1 MRSSKG
7 GFVRCRSMLS
17 SDARAARTA
26 LRDLILGDDRGAAA
40 AARVLAERALWPV
53 AVALSGQWRM
63 TASLRERVMSLGDA
77 LGAGA
82 PDAASG
88 ARMREMA
95 IVVAAQTAL
104 VMKRSREAL
113 EVLDGAGVDAVAIK
127 GVALIASL
135 YGGGSLRMAGDL
147 DVVVREGAFP
157 AALAALDAAGYVDE
171 NPALERHLSD
181 IALSLRVNNVARNL
195 VRDGFEVD
203 VHWQFGAKPLDA
215 FRTDGVIERA
225 HTALLAKAPIRVAA
239 PPDAMTIAAHH
250 SLRGYFAPHEV
261 VKDAFDLASWW
272 RLRRNAWQLE
282 DVVRRAAA
290 AEVATALYA
299 LWEFVRRRNPSH
311 PIAEGVSVLGA
322 RLGSRARREAEQL
335 SDFCDEQFAW
345 GTRAERTVQLFDAGR
360 LGSAWLGH
368 GRRLLVGAPP
378 DGGSQPVLAK
388 RPFIVRL
395 TGALTRIAR
404 VLRELGHV
412 GSYGRY
418 RALARAQSRHH

>member
-1 MRSSKG
+1 
-7 GFVRCRSMLS
+7 MLS
-17 SDARAARTA
+17 SNARAVRTA
-26 LRDLILGDDRGAAA
+26 LRDLILGDDRHASAAA
-40 AARVLAERALWPV
+40 QLLAERTLWPV

-63 TASLRERVMSLGDA
+63 TASLRERLGSLRDA
-77 LGAGA
+77 LGSGA
-82 PDAASG
+82 PDAASA

-95 IVVAAQTAL
+95 IIVAAQTAHA
-104 VMKRSREAL
+104 VKRSREAL
-113 EVLDGAGVDAVAIK
+113 EVLAAAGVDAVAIK

-135 YGGGSLRMAGDL
+135 YGGGSLRMVGDL
-147 DVVVREGAFP
+147 DVVVREGAYP
-157 AALAALDAAGYVDE
+157 AALAALDSAGYVDE

-203 VHWQFGAKPLDA
+203 VHWQFGARPLA
-215 FRTDGVIERA
+215 TFRTDGVIERA
-225 HTALLAKAPIRVAA
+225 RTAMLGGTPIRVAA

-250 SLRGYFAPHEV
+250 SLRGYFAPHEI
-261 VKDAFDLASWW
+261 VKDAFDLAAWW
-272 RLRRNAWQLE
+272 QLRRDAWQLD

-299 LWEFVRRRNPSH
+299 LWEFVRRRNPGH
-311 PIAEGVSVLGA
+311 PVAEGVALLGA

-335 SDFCDEQFAW
+335 SDFCDEQFSW
-345 GTRAERTVQLFDAGR
+345 GTRAERTVQLFDTGR
-360 LGSAWLGH
+360 LGRAWLGH

-378 DGGSQPVLAK
+378 EGEGQPVLAK
-388 RPFIVRL
+388 RPFFARL
-395 TGALTRIAR
+395 SGAVTRIAR
-404 VLRELGHV
+404 VLRELRHV

>member
-1 MRSSKG
+1 
-7 GFVRCRSMLS
+7 MLS
-17 SDARAARTA
+17 SNACAVRTA
-26 LRDLILGDDRGAAA
+26 LRDLVLGDDRHATA
-40 AARVLAERALWPV
+40 AARLLAERALWPM
-53 AVALSGQWRM
+53 AVALSGKWRM
-63 TASLRERVMSLGDA
+63 TASLRERLGKLHDA

-82 PDAASG
+82 PDAASD
-88 ARMREMA
+88 ARMREMT
-95 IVVAAQTAL
+95 IIVAAQTAL
-104 VMKRSREAL
+104 VVKRSREAL
-113 EVLDGAGVDAVAIK
+113 GVLADAGVDAVAIK

-135 YGGGSLRMAGDL
+135 YGGGSLRMVGDL
-147 DVVVREGAFP
+147 DVVVREDAYP
-157 AALAALDAAGYVDE
+157 AALAALDSAGYVDE

-203 VHWQFGAKPLDA
+203 VHWQFGARPLAA

-225 HTALLAKAPIRVAA
+225 HTAVLASAPILVAS

-261 VKDAFDLASWW
+261 VKDAFDLAAWW
-272 RLRRNAWQLE
+272 RLRRDAWQLE

-299 LWEFVRRRNPSH
+299 LWEFVRRRNPGH
-311 PIAEGVSVLGA
+311 PVVEGVAVLGA

-335 SDFCDEQFAW
+335 SDFCDEQFTW
-345 GTRAERTVQLFDAGR
+345 GTRAERTIQLFDAGR
-360 LGSAWLGH
+360 LGRVWLGH

-395 TGALTRIAR
+395 AGAVTRIAR
-404 VLRELGHV
+404 VFRELGRV
-412 GSYGRY
+412 GSYSRY